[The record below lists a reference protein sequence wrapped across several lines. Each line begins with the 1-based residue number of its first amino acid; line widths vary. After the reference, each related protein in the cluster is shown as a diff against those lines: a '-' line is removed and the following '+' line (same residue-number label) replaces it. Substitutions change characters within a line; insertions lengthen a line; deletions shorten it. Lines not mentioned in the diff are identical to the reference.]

1 MNDERDLTHPM
12 DELRSLLQAGD
23 PLGDGG
29 IPGPEQIA
37 TARWKVLAAARPSPA
52 PRRLASRFLIS
63 AAALLTLTAG
73 LGVWRGLPPPSV
85 LPQANPAER
94 MEGSATTPLD
104 VRGPR
109 GTRLLFFSGPP
120 APALQEE
127 WEDRRLLHFQTPG
140 GTRIFWTL
148 SRDFKG

>member
-1 MNDERDLTHPM
+1 MNDERDLTHPT

-23 PLGDGG
+23 PLGDGC

-37 TARWKVLAAARPSPA
+37 AARWKVLAAARLSPV
-52 PRRLASRFLIS
+52 PRRLAPTFLIP
-63 AAALLTLTAG
+63 AAALLTLAAG
-73 LGVWRGLPPPSV
+73 LGVWRGLPSPAV
-85 LPQANPAER
+85 LPQVRAAGQ
-94 MEGSATTPLD
+94 MEGSAQAPLD

-127 WEDRRLLHFQTPG
+127 WKDRRLLHFQAPG